1 MDRGLWVLE
10 GERWKFGERAGVRCE
25 GSVVNWEVG
34 KRPLGNIVVRLQSSE
49 FVYPGRCSTVGL
61 GWAELGWGSAFKAS
75 T

>member
-1 MDRGLWVLE
+1 MW
-10 GERWKFGERAGVRCE
+10 C
-25 GSVVNWEVG
+25 WEVG

-61 GWAELGWGSAFKAS
+61 GWAELGWGRAFKAN